1 VTNDYVALKLPNGT
15 EVNVEQR
22 NVLHVTSYP
31 SYIIYSGRSSWVD
44 VRLYVSYPTETVQIT
59 MKGTSTEYTGKGA
72 LVSET
77 DVTISQP
84 GGFIKLKKSEIST
97 EDIISYT
104 PLSDGN
110 EYWAEE
116 CGIKAICVMNIALW
130 PRLLGSWLRMRV
142 RLYDSSLPE
151 ENSSV
156 ACK

>member
-1 VTNDYVALKLPNGT
+1 VTHDYVALKLPNGA
-15 EVNVEQR
+15 EVNVER
-22 NVLHVTSYP
+22 RDVLHVTSYP

-44 VRLYVSYPTETVQIT
+44 VRGFASYPTETVRIT
-59 MKGTSTEYTGKGA
+59 MKAPSTKYTGKDA
-72 LVSET
+72 FVSET
-77 DVTISQP
+77 DITISQP
-84 GGFIKLKKSEIST
+84 RGLIKFKKSEIST
-97 EDIISYT
+97 VDIISYT

-130 PRLLGSWLRMRV
+130 PRLLGFGLRMRV